1 VYGLISYNHCFCF
14 IKPAEFFILILSTLS
29 VFLFEKKH
37 EILIVFNVSIY
48 LLLDGVAIKP
58 ILLLQQQKAL
68 KPPFRAF
75 FIGRN
80 NMKHSILSAL
90 ARLKEIY
97 LSNVDPDIDE
107 VGQILYQSLDD
118 YYQPDVRWFD
128 VNWTLKMLYA
138 EE

>member
-1 VYGLISYNHCFCF
+1 LFHKTGSV
-14 IKPAEFFILILSTLS
+14 FILILLTLS

-37 EILIVFNVSIY
+37 EILIVFNFSIY
-48 LLLDGVAIKP
+48 LLLDGTAIKDN
-58 ILLLQQQKAL
+58 LFCCNNKAL
-68 KPPFRAF
+68 KPSFKAF

-97 LSNVDPDIDE
+97 LLNVDPDIDE
-107 VGQILYQSLDD
+107 AGQILYKSLVD

>member
-1 VYGLISYNHCFCF
+1 LRAAG
-14 IKPAEFFILILSTLS
+14 
-29 VFLFEKKH
+29 FL
-37 EILIVFNVSIY
+37 
-48 LLLDGVAIKP
+48 
-58 ILLLQQQKAL
+58 
-68 KPPFRAF
+68 
-75 FIGRN
+75 IGRN

-97 LSNVDPDIDE
+97 LLNVDPDIDE
-107 VGQILYQSLDD
+107 AGQILYQSLDD